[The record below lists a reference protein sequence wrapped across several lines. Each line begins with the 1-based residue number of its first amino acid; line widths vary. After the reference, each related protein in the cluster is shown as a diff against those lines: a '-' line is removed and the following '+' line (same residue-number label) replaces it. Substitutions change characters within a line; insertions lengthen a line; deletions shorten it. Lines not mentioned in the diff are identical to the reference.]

1 MHKGILS
8 RWLNSHEVIG
18 HAVRAAVLVRVVGA
32 LLTGGRLSLTHLG
45 RNLSGNAREKH
56 QIKTVDRLLGNS
68 HLHEERLG
76 VYRAIA
82 RTLLSDARQPVI
94 VVDWSDFQLGREC
107 VMLKAAIPIGGR
119 AISIYERAFPFAQY
133 NSPGAHAEFLR
144 ELHAV
149 LPQNCRPIV
158 ITDAGFRGPW
168 FRQVE
173 SYGWHWV
180 GRIRNKIKY
189 FREDTGKWCFTNAL
203 YAQATTRMRYLGE
216 VLLSRRL
223 HYRFRLYIMRAYK
236 PRKGRPSSSRPKHHH
251 TTMYRERHRAPWLL
265 ATSLPHQRGSERR
278 IKQLYAQRM
287 QIEETFRDLKSHR
300 WGFGLRYALS
310 ARPKRL
316 DILLLLGT
324 LASLVAWLT
333 GLVARNLQIERHFQ
347 ANTERRRR
355 VLSTVFIGR
364 RLLRRLAKPL
374 TAQQIAAA
382 LLDLTTMIH
391 HASPS

>member
-1 MHKGILS
+1 
-8 RWLNSHEVIG
+8 
-18 HAVRAAVLVRVVGA
+18 
-32 LLTGGRLSLTHLG
+32 
-45 RNLSGNAREKH
+45 
-56 QIKTVDRLLGNS
+56 
-68 HLHEERLG
+68 
-76 VYRAIA
+76 
-82 RTLLSDARQPVI
+82 
-94 VVDWSDFQLGREC
+94 
-107 VMLKAAIPIGGR
+107 
-119 AISIYERAFPFAQY
+119 
-133 NSPGAHAEFLR
+133 
-144 ELHAV
+144 
-149 LPQNCRPIV
+149 
-158 ITDAGFRGPW
+158 
-168 FRQVE
+168 
-173 SYGWHWV
+173 
-180 GRIRNKIKY
+180 
-189 FREDTGKWCFTNAL
+189 
-203 YAQATTRMRYLGE
+203 
-216 VLLSRRL
+216 
-223 HYRFRLYIMRAYK
+223 
-236 PRKGRPSSSRPKHHH
+236 
-251 TTMYRERHRAPWLL
+251 MYRERHRAPWLL
-265 ATSLPHQRGSERR
+265 ATSLPHQQGSERR